1 VRPSNRTVAI
11 PGSRLVEGPIG
22 TGGSHCWPGYHEA
35 NRNQPLAISF
45 SSSACLD
52 AEIVFGALSDP
63 IANEKATV
71 MQINNFKDMYI
82 AELQELVSVEGQ
94 LAGALTR
101 MAAAASNPALKEALM
116 LHQEETLVQ
125 RKQLESILQKHDAS
139 AAAHVDQSMQALVH
153 ETKKMLTMLKGD
165 ELRDAGLIA
174 SVQKLEHY
182 EIAAYGSAAA
192 LAGQL
197 DLREDQKILHE
208 CLEEERETDALLT
221 KLAKSEVNQHALAA

>member
-1 VRPSNRTVAI
+1 
-11 PGSRLVEGPIG
+11 
-22 TGGSHCWPGYHEA
+22 
-35 NRNQPLAISF
+35 
-45 SSSACLD
+45 
-52 AEIVFGALSDP
+52 
-63 IANEKATV
+63 

-125 RKQLESILQKHDAS
+125 RKRLESILQKHAAS